1 MFQCNFA
8 NMNVSRFTFN
18 MFGVNTYILW
28 DNESRDAV
36 IVDPGMV
43 NETECKQIDDFVCKN
58 SLNLVKLINTHMHID
73 HSFGVSYITRTYGL
87 QLEGNIDDQFLA
99 ERISQQAKMFG
110 LPMEVDDLKINT
122 ALADGDNV
130 KIGSESLYVIH
141 VPGHSPGGIA
151 LYAPESGFL
160 ISGDSLFQR
169 SIGRTDLP
177 GGDYGQLINSLNQKL
192 MTLPSDTVVYPGHGL
207 ETTIK
212 DEKDFNPYL

>member
-1 MFQCNFA
+1 
-8 NMNVSRFTFN
+8 MNVSRFTFN

-36 IVDPGMV
+36 IVDPGMT
-43 NETECKQIDDFVCKN
+43 NENEYKQIDDFVCDN
-58 SLNLVKLINTHMHID
+58 SLKLCHLINTHMHID
-73 HSFGVSYITRTYGL
+73 HSFGVSYIFRTYGL
-87 QLEGNIDDQFLA
+87 ELEGNIDDQFLA
-99 ERISQQAKMFG
+99 ERIKQQAEMFG

-122 ALADGDNV
+122 ALVDGECIKV
-130 KIGSESLYVIH
+130 GSESLFVIH
-141 VPGHSPGGIA
+141 IPGHSPGGIA

-177 GGDYGQLINSLNQKL
+177 GGDYNQLINSLRLKI
-192 MTLPSDTVVYPGHGL
+192 MTLPSDIVVYPGHGP

>member
-1 MFQCNFA
+1 
-8 NMNVSRFTFN
+8 
-18 MFGVNTYILW
+18 
-28 DNESRDAV
+28 
-36 IVDPGMV
+36 
-43 NETECKQIDDFVCKN
+43 
-58 SLNLVKLINTHMHID
+58 
-73 HSFGVSYITRTYGL
+73 L

-130 KIGSESLYVIH
+130 KIGSESLDVIH

-192 MTLPSDTVVYPGHGL
+192 MTLPSDTVVYPGHGP

>member
-1 MFQCNFA
+1 
-8 NMNVSRFTFN
+8 
-18 MFGVNTYILW
+18 
-28 DNESRDAV
+28 
-36 IVDPGMV
+36 
-43 NETECKQIDDFVCKN
+43 
-58 SLNLVKLINTHMHID
+58 
-73 HSFGVSYITRTYGL
+73 
-87 QLEGNIDDQFLA
+87 
-99 ERISQQAKMFG
+99 
-110 LPMEVDDLKINT
+110 MEVDDLKINT

-130 KIGSESLYVIH
+130 KIGSESLDVIH

-151 LYAPESGFL
+151 LYAPESGFI

-192 MTLPSDTVVYPGHGL
+192 MTLPSDTVVYPGHGP